1 VPEKA
6 SGFPRTHLS
15 AVLATRSDD
24 RDVRAR
30 ALETLVQSYW
40 KPVYKYLRLKW
51 QATAEDA
58 EDWTQGFFARSI
70 EKGTFERYEPEK
82 ARFRTYLRTCLDG
95 FVANEKRAARR
106 LKRAP
111 ENEIVSLD
119 FASAEG
125 ELREREIPSSV
136 DLEEYFYREWVRSLF
151 GLAVDA
157 FREECRAAGKE
168 THFELFDRYD
178 LDDGGPGKRPTYQD
192 LANEFSLPVT
202 QVTNFLAAARRAVL
216 PTTTAP
222 RTTSV
227 SPEVLVRADADAVRG
242 VVERYRE
249 AMQSKSLSGVKSVY
263 PALDERQLRSVLDAT
278 QTLQVELRCADVRV
292 SGSTAAVEC
301 ARVDRWS
308 FKNGDRRTSE
318 STATFRFQ
326 KRDGSWVIDQLSG
339 ASK

>member
-1 VPEKA
+1 MPEKA

-202 QVTNFLAAARRAVL
+202 QVTNFLAAARRDFRRLVL
-216 PTTTAP
+216 AKL
-222 RTTSV
+222 R
-227 SPEVLVRADADAVRG
+227 EVTGSEAEFRSEAREILG
-242 VVERYRE
+242 VDP
-249 AMQSKSLSGVKSVY
+249 S
-263 PALDERQLRSVLDAT
+263 
-278 QTLQVELRCADVRV
+278 
-292 SGSTAAVEC
+292 
-301 ARVDRWS
+301 
-308 FKNGDRRTSE
+308 
-318 STATFRFQ
+318 
-326 KRDGSWVIDQLSG
+326 
-339 ASK
+339 